1 MTRVGMVSRTA
12 AVLAAFVVPAV
23 GVAVPASA
31 ASKWEPESGVFTED
45 IEDFCDVTGL
55 TVRLVS
61 TTEGRVKWAPR
72 GPDRLPYRQAHFT
85 QTDVYTNLATG
96 ESATEVSKDNEN
108 FLHVTDNGDG
118 TLTNIQSH
126 LFNKKM
132 LDEDGRFI
140 GHRIGRL
147 LIEIVVDHAGTPTD
161 PDDDE
166 FVSINIESKVK
177 GDNFCTTMLQA
188 IG

>member
-1 MTRVGMVSRTA
+1 MTRFGMISRTA
-12 AVLAAFVVPAV
+12 AVLAALVAPTV
-23 GVAVPASA
+23 GFGAPASA
-31 ASKWEPESGVFTED
+31 ASPWEPESGDFTED
-45 IEDFCDVTGL
+45 IEDFCGVTGL

-61 TTEGRVKWAPR
+61 TVEGRVKWAPR

-85 QTDVYTNLATG
+85 STDVYTNLATG
-96 ESATEVSKDNEN
+96 ESATETSKDNEN

-126 LFNKKM
+126 EFNKKM
-132 LDEDGRFI
+132 YDAAGSFI
-140 GHRIGRL
+140 GHRTGRL

-166 FVSINIESKVK
+166 FVSIRVESKVK
-177 GDNFCTTMLQA
+177 GDDFCSTMVRA